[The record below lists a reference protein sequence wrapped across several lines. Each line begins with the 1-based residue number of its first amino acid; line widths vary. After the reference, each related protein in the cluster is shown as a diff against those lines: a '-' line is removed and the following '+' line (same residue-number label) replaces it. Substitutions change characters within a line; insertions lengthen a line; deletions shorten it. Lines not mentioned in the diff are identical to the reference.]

1 MIQQLYQ
8 TLKKTQPELFTKS
21 LRTDD
26 QSSSTTTTTDTN
38 SNEVIDEDDN
48 EEEEEEVEEEIVTLT
63 PEMEHA
69 NTLFEQANKL
79 INVTFNRQ
87 YET

>member
-38 SNEVIDEDDN
+38 SNEVIDEDEN
-48 EEEEEEVEEEIVTLT
+48 VEEEEEVEEIVTLT

>member
-26 QSSSTTTTTDTN
+26 QSSSTTTTDTN

-48 EEEEEEVEEEIVTLT
+48 EEEEAEVEEIVTLT